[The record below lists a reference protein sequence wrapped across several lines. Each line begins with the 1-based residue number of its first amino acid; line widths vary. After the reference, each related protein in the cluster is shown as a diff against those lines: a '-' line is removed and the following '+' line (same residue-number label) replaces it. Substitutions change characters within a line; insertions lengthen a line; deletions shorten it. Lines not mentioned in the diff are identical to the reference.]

1 MIFADTNL
9 VSESVRPQPNPN
21 AAAWIRKNDSQLA
34 LSTVV
39 LAEIKF
45 GIERIRPDERA
56 KALEGF
62 FRETRRHFAGRIY
75 AFDEHS
81 AVIYGEIMGKA
92 SRHGH
97 MFSVPDGMIA
107 AIALRHGAA
116 LATRNRSHFQV
127 DGLELVDPWA

>member
-9 VSESVRPQPNPN
+9 ISEMVRPRPDAK
-21 AAAWIRKNDSQLA
+21 AAAWIRKNDFQLA

-56 KALEGF
+56 RALEGF
-62 FRETRRHFAGRIY
+62 FRETRQHFAGRIH
-75 AFDEHS
+75 AFDEPS
-81 AVIYGEIMGKA
+81 AIVYGEIMGEA
-92 SRHGH
+92 SRRGRKL
-97 MFSVPDGMIA
+97 SVPDGMIA

-116 LATRNRSHFQV
+116 LATRNATHFRV
-127 DGLELVDPWA
+127 DGLELIDPWT